1 VWLVKITVFLGMM
14 SFLQVITNIME
25 ELDVSISI

>member
-1 VWLVKITVFLGMM
+1 MWLMKITVFLGIMP
-14 SFLQVITNIME
+14 FLQVITNSME